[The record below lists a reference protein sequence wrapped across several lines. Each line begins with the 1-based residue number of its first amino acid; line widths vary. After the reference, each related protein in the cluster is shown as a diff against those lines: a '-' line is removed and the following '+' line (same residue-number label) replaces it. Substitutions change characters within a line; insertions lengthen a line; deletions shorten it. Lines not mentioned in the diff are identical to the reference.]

1 MSKRIGSTASFTKE
15 PTPLPRRTFEQRC
28 PISCFTDSRS
38 PTSLFISCSLFLFDA
53 RFQVNNSVKTTQFSL
68 CNPAQGSAT
77 TCNDKKLSSRSLPVF
92 FSLCYQWFII
102 IFAASSLS
110 AMSLAKLGKVWSLPE
125 NGSNFLSYFLEE
137 IGFKIC
143 IVREKKHNPLREST

>member
-1 MSKRIGSTASFTKE
+1 MEMSPCGRTDEQTSEYRATQSMDNVRLSFAICQKE
-15 PTPLPRRTFEQRC
+15 LGVQHHLQKNPPLPRRRTFEQRC

-92 FSLCYQWFII
+92 FSLCYQ
-102 IFAASSLS
+102 
-110 AMSLAKLGKVWSLPE
+110 
-125 NGSNFLSYFLEE
+125 
-137 IGFKIC
+137 
-143 IVREKKHNPLREST
+143 